1 MITASCSVFFFFQDG
16 PFTAFDFEEAWPYS
30 WNRISIFIPKGTV
43 SVKRY
48 RDFNSYLREIFG
60 ERVQKIALDAGLSC
74 PNRDGTISG
83 KGCIY
88 CDSRGSGTGAMISHG
103 LSITAQ
109 IERSRVYLGR
119 RYGAKKFMPY
129 FQSFTNTYAPLSQ
142 LKKLYDQALERP
154 DMVGLSVATRPDCVT
169 KEILELLGS
178 YQKGHLVWIEYGLQS
193 AHDIT
198 LSRINR
204 GHDVAC
210 FEQSVH
216 MAKEFGLNVCAH
228 IILGLPGETREM
240 MLQTARF
247 LGRLPVDGVKIHLLY
262 IVKDTPLGMLYE
274 KGEYQCLEKEAYV
287 DLVVDILE
295 CLPSDM
301 VIQRLTGDAAEA
313 ELMAPLWA
321 KHKSDTLERI
331 RRRLEERDTW
341 QGRFYRK
348 KAEEY

>member
-1 MITASCSVFFFFQDG
+1 M
-16 PFTAFDFEEAWPYS
+16 
-30 WNRISIFIPKGTV
+30 
-43 SVKRY
+43 KRY

-60 ERVQKIALDAGLSC
+60 ERVQKIPLDAGLSC
-74 PNRDGTISG
+74 PNRDGTISD

-88 CDSRGSGTGAMISHG
+88 CDSRGSGTGAMTNHG
-103 LSITAQ
+103 LSIMEQ
-109 IERSRVYLGR
+109 IEKSREYLGR

-142 LKKLYDQALERP
+142 LKELYDQALEYA

-169 KEILELLGS
+169 HEILELLGS
-178 YQKGHLVWIEYGLQS
+178 YQKDHLVWIEYGLQS

-210 FEQSVH
+210 FEESVH
-216 MAKEFGLNVCAH
+216 MAKGSGLNVCAH
-228 IILGLPGETREM
+228 IILGLPGETRDM
-240 MLQTARF
+240 MLHTARF

-262 IVKDTPLGMLYE
+262 IVKDAPLAILYE
-274 KGEYQCLEKEAYV
+274 KGEYQCLEKEDYV
-287 DLVVDILE
+287 DLVVDVLE
-295 CLPSDM
+295 CLPPEM
-301 VIQRLTGDAAEA
+301 VIQRLTGDAAEE

-321 KHKSDTLERI
+321 RDKSDTLERI

-341 QGRFYRK
+341 QGRLFRRVL
-348 KAEEY
+348 EEED